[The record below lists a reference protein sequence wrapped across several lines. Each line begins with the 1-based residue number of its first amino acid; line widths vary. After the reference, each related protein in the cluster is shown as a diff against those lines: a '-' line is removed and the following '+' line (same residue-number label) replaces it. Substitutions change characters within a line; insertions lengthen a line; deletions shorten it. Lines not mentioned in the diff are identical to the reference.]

1 MDNRTITDFEINNN
15 LNIELVIQTYN
26 SYIYTILKNC
36 ITNKEDI
43 EEILSDVF
51 MVLWKNYNKIEKDI
65 KIKAYLIGITKNLIK
80 KKYRIMNI
88 NHTIENI
95 EDYENEISN
104 FIDIDSLVEEN
115 EKSKIISNTLDNIKS
130 EEKQIFIL
138 FYYQS
143 KKIKEISKEMN
154 VSQGKIKTIL
164 HRTRKIIKKKLKERG
179 YDYGK

>member
-1 MDNRTITDFEINNN
+1 
-15 LNIELVIQTYN
+15 
-26 SYIYTILKNC
+26 
-36 ITNKEDI
+36 
-43 EEILSDVF
+43 
-51 MVLWKNYNKIEKDI
+51 
-65 KIKAYLIGITKNLIK
+65 
-80 KKYRIMNI
+80 MNI

>member
-1 MDNRTITDFEINNN
+1 
-15 LNIELVIQTYN
+15 
-26 SYIYTILKNC
+26 
-36 ITNKEDI
+36 
-43 EEILSDVF
+43 
-51 MVLWKNYNKIEKDI
+51 
-65 KIKAYLIGITKNLIK
+65 
-80 KKYRIMNI
+80 MNI

-154 VSQGKIKTIL
+154 VSQGKIKQFYIEL
-164 HRTRKIIKKKLKERG
+164 EKLLKRN
-179 YDYGK
+179 